1 MNSKILTIV
10 LSLAALAAGALPAQ
24 AQQPEQSLQPA
35 LFQLID
41 DFSQGPY
48 DVALRNGSVTAQQ
61 SDPTGAHIYHGVRQ
75 TVFTVGA
82 DNSFNQPT
90 VLHIRRHPPRIT
102 FPMIIDAGLKSPWS
116 LYLVYGVDIDGQY
129 SPLNLSVVGSNKF
142 RVYFDSADLTIS
154 MGMTIYSRD
163 NDGASMSKAVVPV
176 PDGSH
181 FYADFPFSDFE
192 ATGPNP
198 IDWRDIDTIVVL
210 FQAGT
215 STQANDFGVTKIVAI
230 KAN

>member
-1 MNSKILTIV
+1 MKSKILTLV
-10 LSLAALAAGALPAQ
+10 LSLAALAGGAQPAQ
-24 AQQPEQSLQPA
+24 AQEPEQPQQLA

-41 DFSQGPY
+41 DFSEGPY
-48 DVALRNGSVTAQQ
+48 NVALRNGSVTAQQ
-61 SDPTGAHIYHGVRQ
+61 SDATGAHIYHGVRQ
-75 TVFTVGA
+75 TVFSVGP

-116 LYLVYGVDIDGQY
+116 LYLVYGVDINGQY

-176 PDGSH
+176 PSGGG
-181 FYADFPFSDFE
+181 FYADFDFSDFSP
-192 ATGPNP
+192 TGPNP
-198 IDWRDIDTIVVL
+198 IDWSDIDSIVVL
-210 FQAGT
+210 FQSGT
-215 STQANDFGVTKIVAI
+215 ATQANDFGVTKIVATN
-230 KAN
+230 AN